1 MADIP
6 KGQLDQYLLDT
17 LFFKEYTLG
26 IPGFSLGA
34 LDRGGVSLY
43 VACQIIKTSLL
54 HVIVA
59 RKMDLSNVD
68 NQI

>member
-34 LDRGGVSLY
+34 LDGGGGVSLCRVSNY
-43 VACQIIKTSLL
+43 KNFPVACHCCSENGSVQC
-54 HVIVA
+54 
-59 RKMDLSNVD
+59 
-68 NQI
+68 